1 MARHAARSYTP
12 PPMFTTRL
20 RFLTAG
26 ESHGPSLTGIL
37 DGVPAGLAIDEAML
51 ERDLARRQRGFGS
64 GGRMKI
70 ERDHAR
76 ITGGVLAGRTTG
88 APIAL
93 VIDNVDHTA
102 WRDRAIA
109 PMTTPRP
116 GHADLTGA
124 IKYGHRDLRLS
135 LERASA
141 RETAMRVAVGAICR
155 AFLAEFGITIGGYVT
170 RIGEV
175 HTADEDPP
183 RDEATFSA
191 RFAAAETNDVR
202 CHDAAIG
209 ARMHDAIRD
218 VIAARDTLGGVIEVA
233 ALHVPPGLGNHAQ
246 WDTRLSARI
255 TAALASIH
263 ASKGVEL
270 GSGFASAAR
279 RGTNAHDELRLEG
292 TTITSDTNR
301 AGGIEGGISNGAPI
315 VARVAIKPI
324 ATTLVPL
331 ASVDLATGAAAPTK
345 YERSDFCQVPRAVP
359 IAEAMLAIVLA
370 DALLE
375 KLGGDSLDE
384 LRPRFTAL
392 RRSDLR
398 DLPMDGTPW
407 RFAPGDRG

>member
-1 MARHAARSYTP
+1 
-12 PPMFTTRL
+12 MFTTRL

-37 DGVPAGLAIDEAML
+37 DGVPAGLPLDEATI
-51 ERDLARRQRGFGS
+51 ERDLARRQQGFGA

-93 VIDNVDHTA
+93 VIDNFDHPA
-102 WRDRAIA
+102 WRDRDIA
-109 PMTTPRP
+109 AMTIPRP

-124 IKYGHRDLRLS
+124 IKHGHRDLRIS

-141 RETAMRVAVGAICR
+141 RETAMRVAVGAVCR
-155 AFLAEFGITIGGYVT
+155 ALLAEFGVAIGGYVT
-170 RIGEV
+170 RIGDV
-175 HTADEDPP
+175 HTDDEDPP
-183 RDEATFSA
+183 RDETTFAA
-191 RFAAAETNDVR
+191 RFTAAEANDVR
-202 CHDAAIG
+202 CHDAAI
-209 ARMHDAIRD
+209 AQRMHDAID
-218 VIAARDTLGGVIEVA
+218 TVIKARDTLGGVIEVA
-233 ALHVPPGLGNHAQ
+233 ALHVPPGLGSHAQ

-255 TAALASIH
+255 AAALASIH

-279 RGTNAHDELRLEG
+279 RGTKAHDELRLDG
-292 TTITSDTNR
+292 AAITSDTNR

-324 ATTLVPL
+324 ATTLIPL
-331 ASVDLATGAAAPTK
+331 ASVDIATGQPAPTK

-384 LRPRFTAL
+384 LRPRFAAL
-392 RRSDLR
+392 RRADLR
-398 DLPMDGTPW
+398 DLPMDNRPW
-407 RFAPGDRG
+407 RPWREGDAPS